1 MQYQKVEE
9 GEQKMEERLFDSTFY
24 AKLNTLKLST
34 KLKLNAGMSGSR
46 KSTAKGNSVEFSDF
60 REYMLGDDIRRI
72 DWNAYG
78 RMDKL
83 FVKLFMEEKEGLFH
97 IMLDCSKSMD
107 YGERKKSVLARRI
120 AAALSYII
128 LNQLD
133 RVYLTTIK
141 ENEIKSTKGMTG
153 RQSFQKIL
161 MELEHVTFEG
171 TTDLK
176 TGIMSKPYP
185 SKGVVMIISDFF
197 EENQEQLEEMVK
209 YLTYKKQ
216 EVVLIQTLAIE
227 EVHPELEG
235 TLRMIDMETNKEER
249 ITMSQ
254 KVLKQY
260 EKTLHQFQN
269 HLMHIAK
276 KYQAQYL
283 TMTTEDPL
291 EKLLLEGIR
300 IEVRK

>member
-1 MQYQKVEE
+1 
-9 GEQKMEERLFDSTFY
+9 MEERLFDSTFY

-107 YGERKKSVLARRI
+107 YGEKKKSILARRI

-141 ENEIKSTKGMTG
+141 ENEVKSTKGMTG

-161 MELEHVTFEG
+161 MELEHITFEG
-171 TTDLK
+171 KTDLK
-176 TGIMSKPYP
+176 KGIISKPYP

-197 EENQEQLEEMVK
+197 DQNQEQLEEIVK

-216 EVVLIQTLAIE
+216 EVVLIQILAVE

-235 TLRMIDMETNKEER
+235 TLRMIDMETKQEER

-254 KVLKQY
+254 KVIKEYQ
-260 EKTLHQFQN
+260 KTLHRFQN
-269 HLMHIAK
+269 NLMHIAK

>member
-1 MQYQKVEE
+1 
-9 GEQKMEERLFDSTFY
+9 MEERLFDSTFY

-107 YGERKKSVLARRI
+107 YGKKKKSILARRI
-120 AAALSYII
+120 AAALSYIV

-176 TGIMSKPYP
+176 QGIMSKVYS
-185 SKGVVMIISDFF
+185 SKGIVIIISDFF
-197 EENQEQLEEMVK
+197 DQKQEQLEEMIK

-216 EVVLIQTLAIE
+216 EVVLIQTLALE

-235 TLRMIDMETNKEER
+235 TLRMIDMETKQEER

-254 KVLKQY
+254 KVLKEY
-260 EKTLHQFQN
+260 EKTLHRFQN
-269 HLMHIAK
+269 NLMHIAK

>member
-1 MQYQKVEE
+1 
-9 GEQKMEERLFDSTFY
+9 MEERLFDSTFY

-97 IMLDCSKSMD
+97 IMIDCSKSMD
-107 YGERKKSVLARRI
+107 YGEKKKSILARRI

-141 ENEIKSTKGMTG
+141 ENEVKSTKGMTG

-161 MELEHVTFEG
+161 MELEHITFEG
-171 TTDLK
+171 KTDLK
-176 TGIMSKPYP
+176 KGIISKPYP

-197 EENQEQLEEMVK
+197 DQNQEQLEEIVK

-216 EVVLIQTLAIE
+216 EVVLIQILAVE

-235 TLRMIDMETNKEER
+235 TLRMIDMETKQEER

-254 KVLKQY
+254 KVIKEYQ
-260 EKTLHQFQN
+260 KTLHRFQN
-269 HLMHIAK
+269 NLMHIAK

>member
-1 MQYQKVEE
+1 
-9 GEQKMEERLFDSTFY
+9 MEERLFDSTFY
-24 AKLNTLKLST
+24 AKLNTLKIST

-72 DWNAYG
+72 DWNVYG

-107 YGERKKSVLARRI
+107 YGEKKKSVLARRI

-176 TGIMSKPYP
+176 KGIMSKSYP
-185 SKGVVMIISDFF
+185 SKGVVIIISDFF
-197 EENQEQLEEMVK
+197 DQNQEQFEEVVK

-235 TLRMIDMETNKEER
+235 TLRMIDMETNQEER
-249 ITMSQ
+249 ITISH

-260 EKTLHQFQN
+260 EKTLQKFQN
-269 HLMHIAK
+269 NLMQIAK

>member
-1 MQYQKVEE
+1 
-9 GEQKMEERLFDSTFY
+9 MEERLFDSTFY

-107 YGERKKSVLARRI
+107 YGEKKKSILARRI
-120 AAALSYII
+120 AAALSYIV

-161 MELEHVTFEG
+161 MELEHITFEG

-176 TGIMSKPYP
+176 KGIMSKLYS
-185 SKGVVMIISDFF
+185 SKGVVIIISDFF
-197 EENQEQLEEMVK
+197 DQKQEQLEEMVK

-216 EVVLIQTLAIE
+216 EVVFIQTLALE
-227 EVHPELEG
+227 EVHPKLEG
-235 TLRMIDMETNKEER
+235 TLRMIDMETKQEER

-254 KVLKQY
+254 KVLKEY
-260 EKTLHQFQN
+260 EKTLQQFQSN
-269 HLMHIAK
+269 LMHIAK

>member
-1 MQYQKVEE
+1 
-9 GEQKMEERLFDSTFY
+9 MEERLFDSTFY

-107 YGERKKSVLARRI
+107 YGEKKKSVLARRI

-141 ENEIKSTKGMTG
+141 ENEVKSTKGMTG

-161 MELEHVTFEG
+161 MELERVTCEG

-176 TGIMSKPYP
+176 QGIMSKPYP
-185 SKGVVMIISDFF
+185 AKGVVIIISDFF
-197 EENQEQLEEMVK
+197 DKNQEQLEEMVK

-216 EVVLIQTLAIE
+216 EVVLIQTLAVE

-235 TLRMIDMETNKEER
+235 TLRMIDMENNQEER
-249 ITMSQ
+249 ITMS
-254 KVLKQY
+254 KRVLKEY
-260 EKTLHQFQN
+260 EKTLKEFQN
-269 HLMHIAK
+269 HIMQVAK

-283 TMTTEDPL
+283 TMTTEEPL

>member
-107 YGERKKSVLARRI
+107 YGEKKKSILARRI

-141 ENEIKSTKGMTG
+141 ENQIKSTKGMTG

-171 TTDLK
+171 ATDLK

-260 EKTLHQFQN
+260 EKTLYQFQN

>member
-1 MQYQKVEE
+1 
-9 GEQKMEERLFDSTFY
+9 MEERLFDSTFY
-24 AKLNTLKLST
+24 AKLKTLKLST

-107 YGERKKSVLARRI
+107 YGEKKKSILARRI

-141 ENEIKSTKGMTG
+141 ENEVKSTKGMTG

-161 MELEHVTFEG
+161 MELEHITFEG
-171 TTDLK
+171 KTDLK
-176 TGIMSKPYP
+176 KGIISKPYP

-197 EENQEQLEEMVK
+197 DQNQEQLEEIVK

-216 EVVLIQTLAIE
+216 EVVLIQILAVE

-235 TLRMIDMETNKEER
+235 TLRMIDMETKQEER

-254 KVLKQY
+254 KVIKEYQ
-260 EKTLHQFQN
+260 KTLHRFQN
-269 HLMHIAK
+269 NLMHIAK

>member
-1 MQYQKVEE
+1 MTERGKDEKAM
-9 GEQKMEERLFDSTFY
+9 GERLFDSTFY
-24 AKLNTLKLST
+24 AKLNTLKLSS
-34 KLKLNAGMSGSR
+34 KLKLNAGMSGNR

-97 IMLDCSKSMD
+97 IMLDCSKSME
-107 YGERKKSVLARRI
+107 YGEKKKSVLARRI
-120 AAALSYII
+120 AAALSYLI

-141 ENEIKSTKGMTG
+141 ENEVRSGKGMTG

-161 MELEHVTFEG
+161 MELERVTFEG
-171 TTDLK
+171 KTDLK
-176 TGIMSKPYP
+176 KGILSKSYP
-185 SKGVVMIISDFF
+185 SKGVVIIISDFF
-197 EENQEQLEEMVK
+197 DQKTEQLEEMVK

-216 EVVLIQTLAIE
+216 EVVMIQTLAME
-227 EVHPELEG
+227 EVNPELEG
-235 TLRMIDMETNKEER
+235 TLRMIDLETRQEER
-249 ITMSQ
+249 ITMNQ

-260 EKTLHQFQN
+260 EKTLQRFQHN
-269 HLMHIAK
+269 LEQTAK

-283 TMTTEDPL
+283 CMTTEDPL